1 MIAPATDHQIQT
13 RMLSVAL
20 PFAGQVRAGSEERQQ
35 S

>member
-13 RMLSVAL
+13 RMLTVTS
-20 PFAGQVRAGSEERQQ
+20 PFARQVRVGSEERQQ